1 MDTQGQWQAKR
12 FGHRAYKQAD
22 SSPKMAAK
30 IVRFALRFTVLVQ
43 GHDTWHAAAI
53 FRGHGVIA
61 EEDGTPV
68 KRHVLMLTQDEGAPT
83 RAQPCQAP
91 SRGAKEME

>member
-1 MDTQGQWQAKR
+1 
-12 FGHRAYKQAD
+12 
-22 SSPKMAAK
+22 MAAK

-68 KRHVLMLTQDEGAPT
+68 KRHVLILTQDEGAPT